1 MTCVETALATGIR
14 RSRPMSSSH
23 PAASLEAI
31 YDKGEP

>member
-14 RSRPMSSSH
+14 RSRANVFQPS

-31 YDKGEP
+31 YEQG